1 MNIAA
6 VCSQWRDIALST
18 PDLWTRMS
26 LSRPCERISTDHQVS
41 RIQFLLNLWLERSK
55 DKPLYY
61 SFRFTSMPNRL
72 IPSLWGT
79 ETVLSPLVAALM
91 QQRHRWTDIEL
102 YTPELGPGRSSDV
115 GLDNVDLPS
124 LMRLAWSGCL
134 ANNLN
139 ISLSSNN
146 APRLTSVFL
155 PTFVL
160 KTCTLPWS
168 QLTTL
173 FIRDE
178 HADPDYVHEVI
189 DVLSRFTHLKELHI
203 RAWFHDLFLDALYP
217 PRITLPH
224 LTLLHIAANVE
235 IVLAGIL
242 DSLDAPALTAL
253 SFYGCS
259 HATRSPGVAAFVE
272 RHSAY
277 SKLETVELGYECPHR
292 DIGMFIKFW
301 RVFGLVP
308 GLKRI
313 GMHLD
318 EGNVAIFHALY
329 QCCLFMCMDKTVDP
343 ETEEQGP
350 SLGPALEEVV
360 LSMEMGYTFSHPDI
374 LTKIIQYLT
383 IFIDGEGGH
392 PAGFEVEL
400 EKLKKQKPFYPCARM
415 RRMHFR
421 MIEDDQ
427 ISGSKVDIYFGFK
440 RSISALLAD
449 WVERG
454 LELSFELTDKGCMF
468 L

>member
-6 VCSQWRDIALST
+6 VCGQWRAIAVST

-26 LSRPCERISTDHQVS
+26 LTRPCERISTDDQLSH
-41 RIQFLLNLWLERSK
+41 IQSLLNLWLERSK
-55 DKPLYY
+55 DKHLYY
-61 SFRFTSMPNRL
+61 SIRFTSTSDQPQ
-72 IPSLWGT
+72 PELWRS
-79 ETVLSPLVAALM
+79 ETALRPLVAALT
-91 QQRHRWTDIEL
+91 QQSHRWADIEL
-102 YTPELGPGRSSDV
+102 YTPELGPGRSSNV
-115 GLDNVDLPS
+115 RLDDVDLPH
-124 LMRLAWSGCL
+124 LMRLAWCGCL
-134 ANNLN
+134 ANDLN

-160 KTCTLPWS
+160 QLCTLPWS

-178 HADPDYVHEVI
+178 DADPAYVHEVI

-203 RAWFHDLFLDALYP
+203 RAWFHDLFLDAVHP
-217 PRITLPH
+217 TRITLPH
-224 LTLLHIAANVE
+224 LTLLHVASNIE

-253 SFYGCS
+253 SFHGCS
-259 HATRSPGVAAFVE
+259 HATWSPGVAAFVE

-277 SKLETVELGYECPHR
+277 SKLETVELGYEGPHR

-301 RVFGLVP
+301 RGFGPAP
-308 GLKRI
+308 GLKCI

-318 EGNVAIFHALY
+318 EGNIAIFHALY
-329 QCCLFMCMDKTVDP
+329 QCCLSMCMEKIVDP
-343 ETEEQGP
+343 ETGEQGP
-350 SLGPALEEVV
+350 GPGPALEEVV

-374 LTKIIQYLT
+374 LTKTVQYLT
-383 IFIDGEGGH
+383 IFMDGEGGH
-392 PAGFEVEL
+392 PAGSQAEL
-400 EKLKKQKPFYPCARM
+400 ENPEEQKPFYPCARM
-415 RRMHFR
+415 KGMHFR
-421 MIEDDQ
+421 MIDDDEF
-427 ISGSKVDIYFGFK
+427 SGSKVDTYFGFK
-440 RSISALLAD
+440 RSISALLSD